1 MRDRGA
7 HLGGKWKGAHW
18 RDIEKV
24 GGGHTRMVC
33 GGTLEGWMRR
43 EGTLEW

>member
-7 HLGGKWKGAHW
+7 YLGGKWKGVYW

-24 GGGHTRMVC
+24 GGGNIRMVC
-33 GGTLEGWMRR
+33 GGILEGWMRR
-43 EGTLEW
+43 EGILEW